1 MNKLIYDIGA
11 TNIKFALMSED
22 GEILARKKMPTPRT
36 SLEEYLNAFTTL
48 ASGYEGQYDGIGVS
62 TNGRMEKDGNT
73 YRAYTMS
80 FLNGIN
86 IKEELVK
93 RFSVPVAVEND
104 GYAAAIGEW
113 WKGAGRG
120 CNTVLGI
127 VLGSAMGGGLIVD
140 GKPWRGAKRNGAMIF
155 AQLTGSVPAKEKY
168 TLSAIETSFTFFL
181 VIAAKLKF
189 MPTEKMT
196 GEKFFELLAAGDR
209 IIKAMFKRYCNA
221 VAVTVYNNALL
232 LDPDKVIITGG
243 LAERQVLIDG
253 IQAALKK
260 IAKKCLVVKG
270 IDLSEKAAD
279 LIDVRDLQVEC
290 VKGELCLDANLY
302 GALYCL
308 LHEQ

>member
-113 WKGAGRG
+113 
-120 CNTVLGI
+120 
-127 VLGSAMGGGLIVD
+127 
-140 GKPWRGAKRNGAMIF
+140 
-155 AQLTGSVPAKEKY
+155 
-168 TLSAIETSFTFFL
+168 
-181 VIAAKLKF
+181 
-189 MPTEKMT
+189 
-196 GEKFFELLAAGDR
+196 
-209 IIKAMFKRYCNA
+209 
-221 VAVTVYNNALL
+221 
-232 LDPDKVIITGG
+232 
-243 LAERQVLIDG
+243 
-253 IQAALKK
+253 
-260 IAKKCLVVKG
+260 
-270 IDLSEKAAD
+270 
-279 LIDVRDLQVEC
+279 
-290 VKGELCLDANLY
+290 
-302 GALYCL
+302 
-308 LHEQ
+308 